1 RCYRDPRRETLS
13 PCLTSRVGGLTM
25 RRAYEYAPRSRQD
38 GLFPSV
44 QQRVADYFDAQET
57 IDFYRDFW
65 DREHY
70 HFGYYQLGMNPLNL
84 ASVTDA
90 MTRQVI
96 ARLGVGHQVPADGTI
111 LDLGCGIGGT
121 ARMLARAYPQIKV
134 IGVTISA
141 RQAEIAQAR

>member
-1 RCYRDPRRETLS
+1 
-13 PCLTSRVGGLTM
+13 M

-38 GLFPSV
+38 VRFPSH

-57 IDFYRDFW
+57 IDFYREFW

-84 ASVTDA
+84 AAMTDA

-96 ARLGVGHQVPADGTI
+96 AQLGIGRHVPVDGTI

-121 ARMLARAYPQIKV
+121 ARMLARAYP
-134 IGVTISA
+134 
-141 RQAEIAQAR
+141 